1 MMKIMATLPPPYTKQ
16 MFVVAK
22 HPLVDGVRFNT
33 GARTPYS
40 PKETL
45 ERIIA
50 AIGDKEFWLDLKGR
64 QLRITKWAV
73 PTYGN
78 IELNHNIEVD
88 LPATIIFRGS
98 NKSTIMEIRGNKIFV
113 DPIPCEAVGNGQAV
127 NIHGTNLKTDKYL
140 TNEDIEYVEAAKEL
154 GLHRYMLSFV
164 EEESDIFEL
173 TNLDPEAIMCAKI
186 ESPKGL
192 EFVREV
198 YPKFCDKVT
207 LIIASDDLYTNIGED
222 KTAIFEALDIIIKR
236 DPQAIAASR
245 IFTSLEKSEIVSM
258 SDMTSFRFLESLGYR
273 SFMLSDNLCG
283 RAENFERAMSVIRQY
298 KDRFG
303 KIEER

>member
-1 MMKIMATLPPPYTKQ
+1 MKIMATLPPPQTEQ
-16 MFVVAK
+16 MFVVAG
-22 HPLVDGVRFNT
+22 HPLVDGVRFNI

-73 PTYGN
+73 PTYGD
-78 IELNHNIEVD
+78 IELNHNIKVD

-98 NKSTIMEIRGNKIFV
+98 NKSTIVEIKDNKIFV
-113 DPIPCEAVGNGQAV
+113 DPIPREAVGDGQAV
-127 NIHGTNLKTDKYL
+127 NIHGSNLEIDGYL
-140 TNEDIEYVEAAKEL
+140 TSEDMEYVNAAKEL
-154 GLHRYMLSFV
+154 GLHKYMLSFV
-164 EEESDIFEL
+164 EEESDISEL
-173 TNLDPEAIMCAKI
+173 TDLDPEAIMCAKI

-192 EFVREV
+192 EFVREI
-198 YPKFCDKVT
+198 YPKFCDKIT
-207 LIIASDDLYTNIGED
+207 LIAAMDDLYTNIGED
-222 KTAIFEALDIIIKR
+222 KTVIFEALGLIIKK

-245 IFTSLEKSEIVSM
+245 ILTSLEESEIVSM
-258 SDMTSFRFLESLGYR
+258 SDMANFRFLESIGYR
-273 SFMLSDNLCG
+273 SFMLSDGLCG
-283 RAENFERAMSVIRQY
+283 RAENFKRAMLVLKQY

-303 KIEER
+303 WR

>member
-1 MMKIMATLPPPYTKQ
+1 MMKIMATLPPPHTQQ
-16 MFVVAK
+16 MFVVAG
-22 HPLVDGVRFNT
+22 HPLVDGVRFNI
-33 GARTPYS
+33 GAKTPYS

-64 QLRITKWAV
+64 QLRIIKWAV

-78 IELNHNIEVD
+78 IELNHKIKVD
-88 LPATIIFRGS
+88 LPATIIFRGD
-98 NKSTIMEIRGNKIFV
+98 NRSTIVEIRGNQIFV
-113 DPIPCEAVGNGQAV
+113 DPIPREAVGDGQAV
-127 NIHGTNLKTDKYL
+127 NIHGANLEIDKYF
-140 TNEDIEYVEAAKEL
+140 TNEDIEYVKVAKEL

-164 EEESDIFEL
+164 EEESDIL
-173 TNLDPEAIMCAKI
+173 GLIALDPEAIICAKI

-198 YPKFCDKVT
+198 YSKFYDKVT
-207 LIIASDDLYTNIGED
+207 LIVASDDLYTNIGED

-236 DPQAIAASR
+236 DSRAIAASR

-258 SDMTSFRFLESLGYR
+258 PDMTNFRFLESLGYR

-303 KIEER
+303 WN

>member
-1 MMKIMATLPPPYTKQ
+1 MATLPPPQTEQ
-16 MFVVAK
+16 MFVVAG
-22 HPLVDGVRFNT
+22 HPLVDGVRFNI

-73 PTYGN
+73 PTYGD
-78 IELNHNIEVD
+78 IELNHNIKVD

-98 NKSTIMEIRGNKIFV
+98 NKSTIVEIKDNKIFV
-113 DPIPCEAVGNGQAV
+113 DPIPREAVGDGQAV
-127 NIHGTNLKTDKYL
+127 NIHGSNLEIDGYL
-140 TNEDIEYVEAAKEL
+140 TSEDMEYVNAAKEL
-154 GLHRYMLSFV
+154 GLHKYMLSFV
-164 EEESDIFEL
+164 EEESDISEL
-173 TNLDPEAIMCAKI
+173 TDLDPEAIMCAKI

-192 EFVREV
+192 EFVREI
-198 YPKFCDKVT
+198 YPKFCDKIT
-207 LIIASDDLYTNIGED
+207 LIAAMDDLYTNIGED
-222 KTAIFEALDIIIKR
+222 KTVIFEALGLIIKK

-245 IFTSLEKSEIVSM
+245 ILTSLEESEIVSM
-258 SDMTSFRFLESLGYR
+258 SDMANFRFLESIGYR
-273 SFMLSDNLCG
+273 SFMLSDGLCG
-283 RAENFERAMSVIRQY
+283 RAENFKRAMLVLKQY

-303 KIEER
+303 WR

>member
-1 MMKIMATLPPPYTKQ
+1 MMKIMATLPPPHTQQ
-16 MFVVAK
+16 MFAVAR
-22 HPLVDGVRFNT
+22 HPLVDGVRFNI

-50 AIGDKEFWLDLKGR
+50 AIGNKEFWLDLKGR
-64 QLRITKWAV
+64 QLRITKWAD
-73 PTYGN
+73 PTFGD
-78 IELNHNIEVD
+78 IELNHEFKVD
-88 LPATIIFRGS
+88 LPATIIFRGGGT
-98 NKSTIMEIRGNKIFV
+98 STVKMIRGNRIYV
-113 DPIPCEAVGNGQAV
+113 DPYPPEAIGAGQAV
-127 NIHGTNLKTDKYL
+127 NIHGTNLKIDGYL
-140 TNEDIEYVEAAKEL
+140 TFEDVEFVKEAKKL

-164 EEESDIFEL
+164 EEESDIL
-173 TNLDPEAIMCAKI
+173 GLIALDPEAIICAKI

-207 LIIASDDLYTNIGED
+207 LIVASDDLYTNIGED

-258 SDMTSFRFLESLGYR
+258 PDMTNFRFLESLGFR

-283 RAENFERAMSVIRQY
+283 RAENFERAMSIIRQY

-303 KIEER
+303 WN